1 MNLPVP
7 WPYAKALAHRGGGL
21 LAPENT
27 IAAIK
32 VGFAHGYR
40 AVEFDAMLAAG
51 DVPVLMHDAT
61 LKRTARLA
69 GRVAEQSAAALA
81 QVDVGAWHSAR
92 FAGET
97 VPTLEQTLRFCRANG
112 IWPNIEIKPA
122 RGFEGSTGAAVASVT
137 AQVYGDL
144 IRPGGDRAD
153 RVDARI
159 PLLSSFSRVALAAA
173 REAAPD
179 VPRGWLVQRVP
190 VRWRAELTR
199 LGCVSLHTNHRY
211 MTARLARRIKT
222 SGAWLFCYTVN
233 SPQRARTIFGW
244 GVDAFCTDAIDLI
257 PAHFAAP
264 ATAPHGSPITDH

>member
-32 VGFAHGYR
+32 VGFDHGYR
-40 AVEFDAMLAAG
+40 AVEFDAMLAAD
-51 DVPVLMHDAT
+51 DVPVLMHDST

-69 GRVAEQSAAALA
+69 GRVNERSVAALA
-81 QVDVGAWHSAR
+81 VVDVGAWHSPR

-97 VPTLEQTLRFCRANG
+97 VPTLDRTLRFCRANG

-122 RGFEGSTGAAVASVT
+122 RGFERSTGAAVARVT
-137 AQVYGDL
+137 AQVYDDV
-144 IRPGGDRAD
+144 IRSGGDRAEQI
-153 RVDARI
+153 DARV

-173 REAAPD
+173 RDAAPD

-190 VRWRAELTR
+190 ARWRAELSR

-211 MTARLARRIKT
+211 LTAGLARRIKT

-233 SPQRARTIFGW
+233 SPQRARTIVGW
-244 GVDAFCTDAIDLI
+244 GVDAFCTDAIDRI
-257 PAHFAAP
+257 PADIALSYP
-264 ATAPHGSPITDH
+264 

>member
-32 VGFAHGYR
+32 VGIAHGYR
-40 AVEFDAMLAAG
+40 AVEFDAMLAAD
-51 DVPVLMHDAT
+51 DVPVLMHDST

-97 VPTLEQTLRFCRANG
+97 VPTLEQTLRYCRANG

-137 AQVYGDL
+137 ARVYGDL
-144 IRPGGDRAD
+144 IRPDGDRAD

-211 MTARLARRIKT
+211 LTARLARRIKT

-233 SPQRARTIFGW
+233 TPERARTLFGW
-244 GVDAFCTDAIDLI
+244 GVDAFCTDAIDRV
-257 PAHFAAP
+257 AP
-264 ATAPHGSPITDH
+264 DLAV